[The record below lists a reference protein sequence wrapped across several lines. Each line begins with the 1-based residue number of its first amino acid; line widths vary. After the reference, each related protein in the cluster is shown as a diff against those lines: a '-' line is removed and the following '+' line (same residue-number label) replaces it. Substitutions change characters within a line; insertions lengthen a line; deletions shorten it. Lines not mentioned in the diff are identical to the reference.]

1 MEKVIKRHEKWPI
14 MLTEFL
20 EDQKNLAF
28 EWGVR
33 DCMIFAADAVWYLT
47 GYDPAW
53 NLRDTYGTE
62 GEADALIA
70 EAGGMKELCT
80 KQLGIDP
87 HDNHKTAQRGDVILM
102 EVSGSHVFGVVDDSG
117 QKAACLD
124 PVKGIVRVP
133 IKSCVAVW
141 SY

>member
-1 MEKVIKRHEKWPI
+1 MEKIIKRHEKWPI
-14 MLTEFL
+14 MLSEFL
-20 EDQKNLAF
+20 QDQQNLSF

-53 NLRDTYGTE
+53 DLRDTYGTE
-62 GEADALIA
+62 GEADAVIE
-70 EAGGMKELCT
+70 EAGGMQELCT
-80 KQLGIDP
+80 KQLGIQP
-87 HDNHKTAQRGDVILM
+87 HTNHNMAQRGDIIFM
-102 EVSGSHVFGVVDDSG
+102 EVSGKKFFGVVDDSG
-117 QKAACLD
+117 TKAACLD

-141 SY
+141 AY